1 MAKTTMNP
9 LLTLVLGSLMVFGG
23 ASAIAQSR
31 VGHEQRHFSAE
42 DETVKNP
49 VAIPLAVRALLAKEE
64 MVRDAARFDHIA
76 PEDFPASWFLTSAV
90 SLGNEGEK
98 DLVLVG
104 RGPMSGANITQFWVF
119 HATDEGY
126 DLVLQAGAHDL
137 FVNDRMQHGFREI
150 ELQSATGIRFYTVVF
165 RFDGKRYKVI
175 RNTSESTR

>member
-1 MAKTTMNP
+1 MASLRSPYVSAQHTP
-9 LLTLVLGSLMVFGG
+9 LFEH
-23 ASAIAQSR
+23 I
-31 VGHEQRHFSAE
+31 
-42 DETVKNP
+42 
-49 VAIPLAVRALLAKEE
+49 
-64 MVRDAARFDHIA
+64 RFVVVVDSK
-76 PEDFPASWFLTSAV
+76 FR
-90 SLGNEGEK
+90 EK